1 MQPAMRAVTE
11 ENDEAE
17 RRFAH
22 GVRVAEALLFAS
34 DAPLAAEDIA
44 RMMPQGVVAEEV
56 LGELERLYRSRGV
69 NLLRIAGK
77 WMFRTAPDLGH
88 LLRKDSEEPRKL
100 GRAALETLAII
111 AYHQPM
117 TRAEIEELRGVST
130 NKGTLDTLL
139 EAGFVRMRGRR
150 RTPGRP
156 VTFGTTET
164 FLVQF
169 GLDRV
174 SDLPGL
180 EEIAGAGLV
189 DAPIPVGLGLPLPS
203 DDAALRADEDPLEP
217 DLFDTMTEE
226 RLAALADEAPLD
238 PDGDETGDGGT
249 EGDSREREGGIDSLP
264 IDSRSINTRP
274 PDEDENGER

>member
-1 MQPAMRAVTE
+1 MTHPVMRAVTE
-11 ENDEAE
+11 ENDAAE
-17 RRFAH
+17 GRFAH

-34 DAPLAAEDIA
+34 HDPLAAEDIG
-44 RMMPQGVVAEEV
+44 RLMPVGVDVEAV
-56 LGELERLYRSRGV
+56 LGELERLYRPRGV
-69 NLLRIAGK
+69 NLVRLAGK

-88 LLRKDSEEPRKL
+88 LLKKETEEAKKL
-100 GRAALETLAII
+100 GRAALETLSII
-111 AYHQPM
+111 AYHQPV

-130 NKGTLDTLL
+130 QKGTLDTLL

-169 GLDRV
+169 GLDRI

-189 DAPIPVGLGLPLPS
+189 EAQIPAGLGIPLPS
-203 DDAALRADEDPLEP
+203 DDATLRADEDPLEP
-217 DLFDTMTEE
+217 DLFDIMAEE
-226 RLAALADEAPLD
+226 RLEELANEAPLN
-238 PDGDETGDGGT
+238 PDGDESPEATPS
-249 EGDSREREGGIDSLP
+249 EEPQALNSKHAP
-264 IDSRSINTRP
+264 
-274 PDEDENGER
+274 EDTHGER